1 MPLLPEQQRAL
12 DYGRTRGTEAP
23 VESIRSRVAATY
35 ADLEA
40 LVEAVP
46 ADVAREHRESS
57 LWSIQEVVDHLVE
70 SERPGVGQLAQ
81 LLAGRD
87 VDEAIPASLQ
97 SADPL
102 ALDWPALRRE
112 LHQVHQDVLAVLAT
126 ATDDLP
132 LTATAAIEMVV
143 KCAQADGSLAPV
155 SWRERVDWKAYSIL
169 LLHAHNRQ
177 HIAQV
182 QRILN
187 APSRG

>member
-12 DYGRTRGTEAP
+12 NYGRKHGTEAT
-23 VESIRSRVAATY
+23 VDSIRSRVTATY
-35 ADLEA
+35 AELEA

-57 LWSIQEVVDHLVE
+57 AWSIQEVVDHLVE
-70 SERPGVGQLAQ
+70 SERPGVEQLAQ
-81 LLAGRD
+81 LLSGQN

-102 ALDWPALRRE
+102 ALDWSALRRE
-112 LHQVHQDVLAVLAT
+112 LHQIHQDVLSLLAT
-126 ATDDLP
+126 ATDDVP

-143 KCAQADGSLAPV
+143 KCVQPDGSLAPV
-155 SWRERVDWKAYSIL
+155 SWPARVDWKAYSIL